1 MNYKREELLLK
12 VENVSL
18 AYDSKQILH
27 NINFEIHNIVRPGMS
42 QGQVVSLIGR
52 SGIGKTQLFKI
63 LAGLNKP
70 NSGFVKIGHD
80 LHPVQAGD
88 VGVVPQNYILFN
100 HRSVRDNL
108 RIAIDNSGQKL
119 TNKEKDSIIN
129 QYASKFQLSDELKKY
144 PMQLSGGQRQRVSII
159 QQVLTGNTFILLD
172 EPFSGLDAVMKDKVI
187 ELLVQVS
194 LANEQT
200 TLIIVSHDIE
210 SSLAISDTA
219 FILAKQS
226 ENQGATIKEVID
238 LIELD
243 LAWHPDIKSNAKF
256 QQLVAQIKTKI

>member
-1 MNYKREELLLK
+1 MNYKKAELLLK

-27 NINFEIHNIVRPGMS
+27 DVNFEIHNIVRPGMT

-70 NSGFVKIGHD
+70 NSGFVKIGED
-80 LHPVQAGD
+80 MHPVQAGD

-100 HRSVRDNL
+100 HRSVYDNL
-108 RIAIDNSGQKL
+108 EIALENCGKKL
-119 TNKEKDSIIN
+119 TTKEKGNIIKE
-129 QYASKFQLSDELKKY
+129 YASKFQLSDELKKY

-159 QQVLTGNTFILLD
+159 QQVLTGNIFILLD
-172 EPFSGLDAVMKDKVI
+172 EPFSGLDPVMKDKVI

-194 LANEQT
+194 ISSERT
-200 TLIIVSHDIE
+200 TLVIISHDIE

-219 FILAKQS
+219 FILAKQN

-238 LIELD
+238 LMGLD
-243 LAWHPDIKSNAKF
+243 LAWHPDIKSNSKF
-256 QQLVAQIKTKI
+256 QELVAQIKTRI